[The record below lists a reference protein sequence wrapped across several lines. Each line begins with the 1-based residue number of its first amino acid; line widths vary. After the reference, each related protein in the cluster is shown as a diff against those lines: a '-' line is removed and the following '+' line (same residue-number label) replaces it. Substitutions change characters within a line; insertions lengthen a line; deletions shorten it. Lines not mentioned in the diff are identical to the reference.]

1 MQDINKVMLTGNLTR
16 DPEIRATPSGTQ
28 VLGFGIASNYS
39 RRDSSGQWHDEP
51 NFIDCTLF
59 GSRAEALNKLLRKGM
74 KVAIDGELR
83 YSSWEKNGQKRSKLE
98 VIVDHVVI
106 MSQRR
111 EEPEQ
116 QREPAPAW
124 DYDMPF

>member
-116 QREPAPAW
+116 QHEPVPAW